1 MLRPISARFQ
11 RRVVS
16 ALAEDKAMRLIVG
29 LGNPDPE
36 YQWTPHNL
44 GFMAVDEL
52 ADRGSIRVERPE
64 GKALVGRGKLAGEEI
79 LLAKP
84 QTYMNLS
91 GVSVRELLAKYELEP
106 TDLLVMWDEVQ
117 LPAGT
122 FKIHPDGSAGS
133 HNGAK
138 SVIGSIGTQQ
148 FARLRL
154 GCGPD
159 HPVGSLRD
167 YVLRP
172 MKKAELEE
180 ASEMLGQVGDAVE
193 LILTQGLDAAMTK
206 YNRRK
211 PQEPEE
217 EK

>member
-1 MLRPISARFQ
+1 
-11 RRVVS
+11 
-16 ALAEDKAMRLIVG
+16 MRLIVG

-52 ADRGSIRVERPE
+52 ANRGGIRVSRPE
-64 GKALVGRGKLAGEEI
+64 AKALVGRGKLAGEDI

-91 GVSVRELLAKYELEP
+91 GISVRELLQKYELAP
-106 TDLLVMWDEVQ
+106 QDLLVLWDEAQ
-117 LPAGT
+117 LPLGS
-122 FKIHPDGSAGS
+122 IRISGEGSAGS

-138 SVIGSIGTQQ
+138 SVIGSLGTPV
-148 FARLRL
+148 FTRLRL
-154 GCGPD
+154 GCAPD
-159 HPVGSLRD
+159 HEVSSRKE

-172 MKKAELEE
+172 MRKAELEIAAEMISE
-180 ASEMLGQVGDAVE
+180 AADAVE
-193 LILTQGLDAAMTK
+193 MILAQGIDAAMNK

-211 PQEPEE
+211 EPPPDESAAE
-217 EK
+217 S

>member
-1 MLRPISARFQ
+1 MW
-11 RRVVS
+11 
-16 ALAEDKAMRLIVG
+16 LIVG

-44 GFMAVDEL
+44 GFLAVDEL
-52 ADRGSIRVERPE
+52 ANRGGIRVERPE
-64 GKALVGRGKLAGEEI
+64 AKALVGRGKLAGQEV

-91 GVSVRELLAKYELEP
+91 GVSVRELLEKYEL
-106 TDLLVMWDEVQ
+106 TRDDLLVMWDEVQ
-117 LPAGT
+117 LPWGIIRLA
-122 FKIHPDGSAGS
+122 PEGSAGS

-138 SVIGSIGTQQ
+138 SVIGSLATQK

-159 HPVGSLRD
+159 HPLDSRKE

-172 MKKAELEE
+172 MKKAELEVAAE
-180 ASEMLGQVGDAVE
+180 EVEQAGDAVE
-193 LILTQGLDAAMTK
+193 LWLTNGIDAAMNK
-206 YNRRK
+206 YNRRET
-211 PQEPEE
+211 PPAEE
-217 EK
+217 GGEQ

>member
-1 MLRPISARFQ
+1 
-11 RRVVS
+11 
-16 ALAEDKAMRLIVG
+16 MRLIVG

-52 ADRGSIRVERPE
+52 ANRNGIRVERPE
-64 GKALVGRGKLAGEEI
+64 GKALAGRGKIAGEDVI
-79 LLAKP
+79 LAKP

-91 GVSVRELLAKYELEP
+91 GISVRELLEKYELDVK
-106 TDLLVMWDEVQ
+106 DLLVLWDEAQ
-117 LPAGT
+117 LPLGT
-122 FKIHPDGSAGS
+122 IRIHPDGSAGS

-138 SVIGSIGTQQ
+138 SVIGSLGTQE

-159 HPVGSLRD
+159 HPPNSRKE

-172 MKKAELEE
+172 MKKAELEIAAEMIGE
-180 ASEMLGQVGDAVE
+180 AGDAVE
-193 LILTQGLDAAMTK
+193 MILKQGIDAAMNQ

-211 PQEPEE
+211 AAESEEPEE
-217 EK
+217 K